1 MLSFDD
7 ALAHALRAD
16 GDDLLTMTTAEITEL
31 RDALIARQIELV
43 YRGHRYY
50 RDVMT
55 RLKLRPGDIGSI
67 EELQKLPVTSKRD
80 FLADPEAFRLDC
92 PDLPAEMRALW
103 EVVYTTGTSTGIP
116 APIYTTTFDYHSY
129 GQAAYRRRSLIP
141 IRQSD
146 MVVSLFPVTPH
157 PGGAFSRSGAEV
169 AGYGAAFVVAN
180 TGRPPEFF
188 GRHRSLEAT
197 AELIVAHRATVL
209 YGISGFV
216 RRLLIHAERAKL
228 DFSSVRM
235 LMVSGEASSR
245 QVMEDMRQRLL
256 RLGSAD
262 ALVINRYGST
272 EQGSSMVECTPGS
285 GFHNLAPDQ
294 VYLESVDPETGARL
308 PDGQHGAMAFS
319 HLIRRGTI
327 LLRYAPGD
335 AASITSAP
343 CPHCGRTSSERMSA
357 DVHREG
363 GIQKV
368 KGTLVD
374 VDSIAARL
382 AAVSDLDEFQVVLR
396 ATDPDWP
403 EAIDEL
409 LIRVACH
416 DSVAAQGLAAVEGI
430 VEEVARVRPR
440 TERCAAA
447 AIFDPEQAAKPRRI
461 VYEDAYGRP
470 RATTRGV

>member
-1 MLSFDD
+1 MAASAVDQ
-7 ALAHALRAD
+7 
-16 GDDLLTMTTAEITEL
+16 T
-31 RDALIARQIELV
+31 
-43 YRGHRYY
+43 
-50 RDVMT
+50 
-55 RLKLRPGDIGSI
+55 
-67 EELQKLPVTSKRD
+67 
-80 FLADPEAFRLDC
+80 
-92 PDLPAEMRALW
+92 
-103 EVVYTTGTSTGIP
+103 YTTGTSTGIP

-294 VYLESVDPETGARL
+294 QPRLETLPLCMLHQLSASVRAQP
-308 PDGQHGAMAFS
+308 
-319 HLIRRGTI
+319 
-327 LLRYAPGD
+327 
-335 AASITSAP
+335 
-343 CPHCGRTSSERMSA
+343 SERSR
-357 DVHREG
+357 H
-363 GIQKV
+363 IQNP
-368 KGTLVD
+368 
-374 VDSIAARL
+374 
-382 AAVSDLDEFQVVLR
+382 DE
-396 ATDPDWP
+396 
-403 EAIDEL
+403 
-409 LIRVACH
+409 
-416 DSVAAQGLAAVEGI
+416 
-430 VEEVARVRPR
+430 PR
-440 TERCAAA
+440 
-447 AIFDPEQAAKPRRI
+447 KPM
-461 VYEDAYGRP
+461 
-470 RATTRGV
+470 T